1 MKYSVA
7 KAEKGTINITF
18 TFDKEEWEKALN
30 QGYLK
35 SRNKFRVDGFRKG
48 KAPRHVIERLYGPS
62 IFYEEALNTLYM
74 QNYYTVLEKERENYI
89 VVSSPSLSVDKLEED
104 EVVLIANVAV
114 KPEVNL
120 GAYTGINIEKVE
132 YNVTD
137 KDVEAQLNQLQER
150 NARQIELD
158 AKAKAKKG
166 DTAVIDFSG
175 SVDGVKFEGGTAEN
189 YSLVLGSKTF
199 IPGFEE
205 QVIGMK
211 SGEEKEVV
219 VTFPEDYQ
227 AEELKGKQAIFAV
240 KVHKILRKELP
251 EVNDAFIKDA
261 VGAESV
267 AAYTA
272 TLRENLEKDA
282 KARADS
288 ATEDNLIKTIAAN
301 TIIDIPE
308 AMIDSQIETMLN
320 TMRQRLAQ
328 TYGPDLKFED
338 YLRFMGTN
346 IDDYKKDQRTQA
358 KEIVH
363 SQLVIEAIIK
373 KEGFKAEDGE
383 LEAKIA
389 SNAKEL
395 NITVEEYEKK
405 INAGQKEYIANNI
418 VIEKLFNFLKANN
431 TFILKSN
438 AKEKTDSS
446 TKTTTKKTVKKDSTA
461 EEKTEKKENTTKKTV
476 KKDSTAEEKTEKKA
490 STAKKTVKKASVAE
504 EKTEKKESAVKK
516 TVKKVSTAEEKAAK
530 KESAVEE
537 NRIQEQTSAQK
548 IPTNKRIT
556 EAKATSRRES
566 IRKSASKKA
575 ENIHK
580 K

>member
-373 KEGFKAEDGE
+373 KEGFKAEEGE

-389 SNAKEL
+389 NNAKEL

-418 VIEKLFNFLKANN
+418 IIEKLFNFLKANN

-461 EEKTEKKENTTKKTV
+461 EEKTEKK
-476 KKDSTAEEKTEKKA
+476 A
-490 STAKKTVKKASVAE
+490 STAKKTVKKG
-504 EKTEKKESAVKK
+504 
-516 TVKKVSTAEEKAAK
+516 
-530 KESAVEE
+530 
-537 NRIQEQTSAQK
+537 
-548 IPTNKRIT
+548 
-556 EAKATSRRES
+556 
-566 IRKSASKKA
+566 
-575 ENIHK
+575 
-580 K
+580 

>member
-373 KEGFKAEDGE
+373 KEGFKAEEGE

-461 EEKTEKKENTTKKTV
+461 EEKTEKKENT
-476 KKDSTAEEKTEKKA
+476 
-490 STAKKTVKKASVAE
+490 AKKTVKKASVAE

>member
-18 TFDKEEWEKALN
+18 TFNKEEWEKALN

-373 KEGFKAEDGE
+373 KEGFKAEEGE

-461 EEKTEKKENTTKKTV
+461 EEKTEKKENTAKKTV
-476 KKDSTAEEKTEKKA
+476 KKASVAEEKTEKKE

-516 TVKKVSTAEEKAAK
+516 TVKKVSTAEEKAVK

>member
-18 TFDKEEWEKALN
+18 TFNKEEWEKALN

-288 ATEDNLIKTIAAN
+288 ATEDNLIKTIASN

-446 TKTTTKKTVKKDSTA
+446 TKTATKKTVKKDSTA
-461 EEKTEKKENTTKKTV
+461 EEKTEKKESTAKKTV
-476 KKDSTAEEKTEKKA
+476 KKDST
-490 STAKKTVKKASVAE
+490 AE

>member
-346 IDDYKKDQRTQA
+346 IDDYKKDQRAQA

-461 EEKTEKKENTTKKTV
+461 EEKTEKKASTAKKTV
-476 KKDSTAEEKTEKKA
+476 KKASVAEEKTEKKESA
-490 STAKKTVKKASVAE
+490 VKKTVKKASVAE

>member
-405 INAGQKEYIANNI
+405 INAGQKEYITNNI

-446 TKTTTKKTVKKDSTA
+446 TKT
-461 EEKTEKKENTTKKTV
+461 TTKKTV

-548 IPTNKRIT
+548 IPTNKGIT

>member
-7 KAEKGTINITF
+7 KAEKGTINITL
-18 TFDKEEWEKALN
+18 TFDKEEWNLALQ

-48 KAPRHVIERLYGPS
+48 KAPRHVIERIYGAS
-62 IFYEEALNTLYM
+62 IFYEEALNALYM
-74 QNYYTVLEKERENYI
+74 QHYFTVIEKERENFT
-89 VVSSPSLSVDKLEED
+89 VVASPELSVNKLEED
-104 EVVLIANVAV
+104 EVVLVANVAV

-137 KDVEAQLNQLQER
+137 TDVERQLHQLQER

-158 AKAKAKKG
+158 GKAKAKNG

-211 SGEEKEVV
+211 VGEEKDVE

-227 AEELKGKQAIFAV
+227 AEELKGKPAVFAV
-240 KVHKILRKELP
+240 KVHKITRKELP
-251 EVNDAFIKDA
+251 ELNDEFIKDA
-261 VGAESV
+261 VGAESLE
-267 AAYTA
+267 AYTT

-282 KARADS
+282 KARAEA
-288 ATEDNLIKTIAAN
+288 ATEDNLVKTIAAN
-301 TIIDIPE
+301 TEIDIPE
-308 AMIDSQIETMLN
+308 AMIDSQVESMVN
-320 TMRQRLAQ
+320 SMRQRLAQ

-346 IDDYKKDQRTQA
+346 IDDYKKDQRSQA

-373 KEGFKAEDGE
+373 KEGFKVEDGD
-383 LEAKIA
+383 LDAKIA

-395 NITVEEYEKK
+395 NMSVEEYEQK

-418 VIEKLFNFLKANN
+418 VIEKLFNFLKENN
-431 TFILKSN
+431 TFVVKAENAAKAEKSEKKT
-438 AKEKTDSS
+438 AASKPATKKATKEG
-446 TKTTTKKTVKKDSTA
+446 TTTKKTT
-461 EEKTEKKENTTKKTV
+461 
-476 KKDSTAEEKTEKKA
+476 
-490 STAKKTVKKASVAE
+490 
-504 EKTEKKESAVKK
+504 
-516 TVKKVSTAEEKAAK
+516 K

-537 NRIQEQTSAQK
+537 KPVQK
-548 IPTNKRIT
+548 ETTKKEKIT
-556 EAKATSRRES
+556 EKENAVEEKVAEQESVVEEKPAKEKAAAKKSPAKKPTTEGKAVSRRAT
-566 IRKSASKKA
+566 IRKSTSKKS
-575 ENIHK
+575 EK
-580 K
+580 

>member
-18 TFDKEEWEKALN
+18 TFNKEEWEKALN

-461 EEKTEKKENTTKKTV
+461 EEKTEKK
-476 KKDSTAEEKTEKKA
+476 A

>member
-18 TFDKEEWEKALN
+18 TFNKEEWEKALN

-461 EEKTEKKENTTKKTV
+461 EEKTEKK
-476 KKDSTAEEKTEKKA
+476 A

-504 EKTEKKESAVKK
+504 EKTEKKESAVKKTVKKVSTAEEKAAKKESAVKK

>member
-219 VTFPEDYQ
+219 ITFPEDYQ

-288 ATEDNLIKTIAAN
+288 ATEDNLIKTIASN

-461 EEKTEKKENTTKKTV
+461 EEKTEKK
-476 KKDSTAEEKTEKKA
+476 A

>member
-18 TFDKEEWEKALN
+18 TFNKEEWEKALN

-373 KEGFKAEDGE
+373 KEGFKAEEGE

-461 EEKTEKKENTTKKTV
+461 EEKTEKKE
-476 KKDSTAEEKTEKKA
+476 

-516 TVKKVSTAEEKAAK
+516 TVKKVSTAEEKAVK

>member
-373 KEGFKAEDGE
+373 KEGFKAEEGE

-461 EEKTEKKENTTKKTV
+461 EEKTEKKENTAKKTV
-476 KKDSTAEEKTEKKA
+476 KKASVAEEKTEKKE